1 MNDVNALR
9 VSYWLGAIGDFVYA
23 IVILI
28 PSRAGVSEYVYP
40 MGLFAA
46 VAFSWGIMLILATR
60 KPLERRWVLI
70 PTIVVIAL
78 LCIAN
83 VYSYLIAAIDL
94 NVIVPRVL
102 LGLAIIAFMLFS
114 YLKTRDVSGA

>member
-1 MNDVNALR
+1 MNDVSALR

-23 IVILI
+23 IVVLI

-46 VAFSWGIMLILATR
+46 VAFSWGIMLILATI

-78 LCIAN
+78 LVIAN
-83 VYSYLIAAIDL
+83 VYSYLIEAIDL

-114 YLKTRDVSGA
+114 YLKTRDVSGT